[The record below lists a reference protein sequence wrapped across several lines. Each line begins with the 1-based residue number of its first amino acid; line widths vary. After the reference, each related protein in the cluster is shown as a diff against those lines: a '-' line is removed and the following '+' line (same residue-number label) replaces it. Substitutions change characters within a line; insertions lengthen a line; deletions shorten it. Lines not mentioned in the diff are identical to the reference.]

1 MSHTEFVILLQM
13 IDLSFFISDP
23 PHLLKTLRNS
33 LKSSTHGQST
43 RYMWNDEYNILWNH
57 ISDLFY
63 EDLEYGMHLLPNI
76 TLEHINLT
84 SYSKMNVRL
93 AAQVLST
100 TVSKVLK
107 EFAPSYTAGTSKYCQ
122 YINNFFDC
130 LNVRVPNA
138 IELIKDGKVVNKKMG
153 RLLTRRWEG
162 C

>member
-1 MSHTEFVILLQM
+1 
-13 IDLSFFISDP
+13 
-23 PHLLKTLRNS
+23 
-33 LKSSTHGQST
+33 
-43 RYMWNDEYNILWNH
+43 MWNDEYNILWNH

-63 EDLEYGMHLLPNI
+63 EDLEYGMRLLRNI

-107 EFAPSYTAGTSKYCQ
+107 KFAPSYAAGTSKYCQ
-122 YINNFFDC
+122 YINHFFDC